1 MGINPVVF
9 DRQSIRLRGYD
20 YSQPGAYF
28 ITVCTH
34 QRQPLF
40 GHITDGIMHRN
51 TAGAMVDFIWRDL
64 PRHYPGIVMGEHIV
78 MPDHFHGI
86 INIVGAL
93 VGAQFIAPNDE
104 NGVPNDENG
113 VPNDENGVP
122 NDEKGAMSPD
132 YKGAMNRAPTT
143 LGEIVRGFK
152 ARCTRV
158 IQQPV
163 WQRNYYEHIIRDE
176 MAYQK
181 ITEYIRMNP
190 QNW

>member
-1 MGINPVVF
+1 MELNSVVF

-28 ITVCTH
+28 ITICTH

-40 GHITDGIMHRN
+40 GHITNGVMYRN
-51 TAGAMVDFIWRDL
+51 TAGAAVDSIWNDL
-64 PRHYPGIVMGEHIV
+64 PNHYPGIVMGEHVV
-78 MPDHFHGI
+78 MPDHVHGI
-86 INIVGAL
+86 INIVREL
-93 VGAQFIAPNDE
+93 VGARFIAPNND
-104 NGVPNDENG
+104 NGPINQ
-113 VPNDENGVP
+113 
-122 NDEKGAMSPD
+122 
-132 YKGAMNRAPTT
+132 APT